1 GRLGKRI
8 EEEIEGDEFAVPG
21 DADVGAGIF
30 RRRAGDA
37 GDPADPAA
45 VTDLLRWGE
54 RLIAKVRMAGLDHA
68 GDAVN
73 LLAATENAAHGVVEN
88 GIFVEDLV
96 DGRAP
101 ADGVDLSEHV
111 VEVAQQEGRYGGG
124 HDVSPLGL
132 SRGREGQ
139 AAAATGLRRLS
150 RLNLPAPKAT
160 ICSRPPASITFLRK
174 WIIWFWSAKLA
185 WNVTA

>member
-1 GRLGKRI
+1 MPRIMCSARRAPPMPSCWPANGSLRRTRDADDPVTGRLRRPISGRLGKRI

-139 AAAATGLRRLS
+139 AAAATGL
-150 RLNLPAPKAT
+150 
-160 ICSRPPASITFLRK
+160 
-174 WIIWFWSAKLA
+174 
-185 WNVTA
+185 